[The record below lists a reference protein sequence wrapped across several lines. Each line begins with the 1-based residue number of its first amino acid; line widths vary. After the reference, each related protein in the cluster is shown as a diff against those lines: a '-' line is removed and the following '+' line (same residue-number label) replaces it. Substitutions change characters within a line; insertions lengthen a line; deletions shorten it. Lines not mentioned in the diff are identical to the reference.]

1 MKIEELKEKQQEIF
15 ERVTKKCPH
24 LICVMVGREIETEG
38 DKVIIEFKP
47 GEEMLRKIA
56 DRYLGDLFEVIDEMT
71 EEDVKVALR
80 GGERKNSMR
89 NW

>member
-1 MKIEELKEKQQEIF
+1 
-15 ERVTKKCPH
+15 
-24 LICVMVGREIETEG
+24 MVGREIETEG

-80 GGERKNSMR
+80 GMAK
-89 NW
+89 

>member
-1 MKIEELKEKQQEIF
+1 MKIEELKEKQQEVF
-15 ERVTKKCPH
+15 ERVAKKYPH